1 MSTRPGAKIRP
12 RRLLGGTPMKRL
24 LALAAAMCLPFA
36 APAFA
41 EWPTKPIKVVVPFKA
56 GGTSDQTAR
65 IFQAGINENNLLPQP
80 TTIINVGGHFS
91 IGSRQVMEAAPDGHT
106 FLLVHIALMG
116 GEGSG
121 AMDFGWRN
129 YEPVAAT
136 GEFCV
141 LPMVRKDSG
150 INSAKELLDKAKAE
164 PDSLI
169 FGANLGAIN
178 HMAGIMMEQASPGSK
193 FRFVQIG
200 GGTAN
205 YTALTGAQTN
215 ATVLS
220 AAEVIKFTL
229 LPDGKPNPES
239 EIKPLAYTGSKRI
252 DALPDLPTMKELG
265 YDVDFCIKSWWFA
278 PKGTP
283 KEAVDG
289 FANAL
294 AKAAKTERV
303 QEFWKKRVFTDVV
316 LTGEDFRKDLAD
328 TWARIEPIAQLAKKK

>member
-1 MSTRPGAKIRP
+1 MSRILISLLVGLSLLTSPVWGA
-12 RRLLGGTPMKRL
+12 
-24 LALAAAMCLPFA
+24 
-36 APAFA
+36 
-41 EWPTKPIKVVVPFKA
+41 WPEKPIKVIVPFKA

-65 IFQAGINENNLLPQP
+65 IFQAAIKENNFLSQP
-80 TTIINVGGHFS
+80 VTIVNVGGHYS
-91 IGSRQVMEAAPDGHT
+91 IGSRQVMEASPDGHT
-106 FLLVHIALMG
+106 FLLIHIALMG

-121 AMDFGWRN
+121 ALNFGWRDF
-129 YEPVAAT
+129 EPVAAT

-150 INSAKELLDKAKAE
+150 INSVQELLSEAKTN

-178 HMAGIMMEQASPGSK
+178 HLAGVMLQELEPGAK

-220 AAEVIKFTL
+220 GAEVVKFTRM
-229 LPDGKPNPES
+229 PDGSENPEAQ
-239 EIKPLAYTGSKRI
+239 IKPLAYTGSARF
-252 DALPDLPTMKELG
+252 DQLGNLPTMKELG
-265 YDVDFCIKSWWFA
+265 YDMEFCIKSWWFA

-283 KEAVDG
+283 QEAVDG
-289 FANAL
+289 FAKAL
-294 AKAAKTERV
+294 EKSTSAERYQTFLQKNGFANLFLSGGDLQRDLQGTWTAIQPVAKLAAK
-303 QEFWKKRVFTDVV
+303 K
-316 LTGEDFRKDLAD
+316 
-328 TWARIEPIAQLAKKK
+328 

>member
-1 MSTRPGAKIRP
+1 
-12 RRLLGGTPMKRL
+12 MKRL
-24 LALAAAMCLPFA
+24 LLTAVAMAIGFVT
-36 APAFA
+36 PAFA
-41 EWPTKPIKVVVPFKA
+41 EWPEKPIKVVVPFKA

-65 IFQAGINENNLLPQP
+65 IYQQAIKENNLLSQP
-80 TTIINVGGHFS
+80 ITIINVGGHFS
-91 IGSRQVMEAAPDGHT
+91 IGSRQVMEANADGYN

-121 AMDFGWRN
+121 AMDFGWRD

-150 INSAKELLDKAKAE
+150 INSVQELMEKAKMD

-178 HMAGIMMEQASPGSK
+178 HMAGIMMEQASPGTK

-205 YTALTGAQTN
+205 FTALTGAQTN

-220 AAEVIKFTL
+220 GAEVVKFTL
-229 LPDGKPNPES
+229 LPDGSSNPEAQ
-239 EIKPLAYTGSKRI
+239 IKALAYTGAERLP
-252 DALPDLPTMKELG
+252 ALPDLPTMKEAG
-265 YDVDFCIKSWWFA
+265 FDMEFCIKSWWFA

-283 KEAVDG
+283 KDAIDG
-289 FANAL
+289 FAAAL
-294 AKAAKTERV
+294 GKSME
-303 QEFWKKRVFTDVV
+303 TDVV
-316 LTGEDFRKDLAD
+316 KNFNSERYFTPVFLAGDDLQQDLDA
-328 TWARIEPIAQLAKKK
+328 TWTAIEPVAKLAAKK

>member
-1 MSTRPGAKIRP
+1 MIRAIA
-12 RRLLGGTPMKRL
+12 TA
-24 LALAAAMCLPFA
+24 LALTLPVVA
-36 APAFA
+36 TAQTA
-41 EWPTKPIKVVVPFKA
+41 WPEKPIKVVVPFKA

-65 IFQAGINENNLLPQP
+65 IFQAAIKENNLLPKP
-80 TTIINVGGHFS
+80 ITIINVGGHYS
-91 IGSRQVMEAAPDGHT
+91 IGSRQVMEAAPDGHS
-106 FLLVHIALMG
+106 FLLIHIALMG

-121 AMDFGWRN
+121 AMNFGWRN
-129 YEPVAAT
+129 FEPVAAT

-150 INSAKELLDKAKAE
+150 ITSVKDLLEKAKAK

-178 HMAGIMMEQASPGSK
+178 HMAGIMMEQASPGTK

-205 YTALTGAQTN
+205 FTALTGAQTN
-215 ATVLS
+215 TTVLS
-220 AAEVIKFTL
+220 SAEVIKFTL
-229 LPDGKPNPES
+229 LPDGSPNPES
-239 EIKPLAYTGSKRI
+239 EIAPLAYTGSKRI
-252 DALPDLPTMKELG
+252 PELKHLPTMKELG

-283 KEAVDG
+283 REAVAG

-294 AKAAKTERV
+294 RKAADTTRV
-303 QEFWKKRVFTDVV
+303 KDFWKKRVFTHVV
-316 LTGEDFRKDLAD
+316 LTGDAFAKDLSE
-328 TWARIEPIAQLAKKK
+328 TWKRIEPIAKLARKK